1 VPDCT
6 ERDLIFKERGE
17 LPPDFAV
24 AREHFDEDWFPCQR
38 LVELSAPGR
47 AMLTAVS
54 LLSRPDLHPY
64 RHACR

>member
-6 ERDLIFKERGE
+6 ERDLISQEEGE
-17 LPPDFAV
+17 TTARLAV

-47 AMLTAVS
+47 AMLTGSFSAFA
-54 LLSRPDLHPY
+54 P
-64 RHACR
+64 